1 MAKIAMNSTTTRYC
15 NIVSDIKI
23 AKQVGY
29 EAVELMAEKLFRYED
44 AGYDVSSLRP
54 LLGDMKVVAIGA
66 LQNLE
71 RQGDGYEE
79 YLKEVHHY
87 CSVAQ
92 KLGAGMVQ
100 MCSGPSDV
108 QTVKDFRAGK
118 IAPGDTRYLGTL
130 GKSEEE
136 VLEIAA
142 ANIAA
147 AADIAAEYGV
157 VLYLEPLAW
166 TPFGKIAQAL
176 KVIDY
181 AGKKNVGVV
190 IDLWHLWTLGES
202 PEFVASLDKDV
213 IKIVHLCD
221 GLEYDRSTVPD
232 QEILRDV
239 WIGAGD
245 IPIGRYIKAIK
256 ATGYDGWYSTETFC
270 RKGYE
275 KDPVEAA
282 QALKLTYE
290 YLLD

>member
-1 MAKIAMNSTTTRYC
+1 MAKIAMNSTTTMLC

-23 AKQVGY
+23 AKQVGF
-29 EAVELMAEKLFRYED
+29 EAVELMADKLFRYEN
-44 AGYDVSSLRP
+44 AGFQVESLLP
-54 LLGDMKVVAIGA
+54 LLEGMEVMAIGA

-71 RQGDGYEE
+71 RQGDAYQE
-79 YLKEVHHY
+79 YLNDVHHY

-100 MCSGPSDV
+100 ICSGPSDV
-108 QTVKDFRAGK
+108 KTVQDFKAGK
-118 IAPGDTRYLGTL
+118 IQAGDPRYLGTL

-142 ANIAA
+142 GNIAA
-147 AADIAAEYGV
+147 AADIAAEYGIE
-157 VLYLEPLAW
+157 LYLEPLAW
-166 TPFGKIAQAL
+166 TPFGKISQAL
-176 KVIDY
+176 KVIQM

-190 IDLWHLWTLGES
+190 VDLWHLWTMDES
-202 PEFVASLDKDV
+202 PEFVASLDRNM

-221 GLEYDRSTVPD
+221 GLDYDRSTVPD

-245 IPIGRYIKAIK
+245 IPIGRYISAIK

-270 RKGYE
+270 RKGFE
-275 KDPVEAA
+275 KDPVQTA
-282 QALKLTYE
+282 QTLKLTYE